1 MQSVYKPLS
10 LGGPVACVHMG
21 SGKGGEDRAFVAT
34 GQTVQ
39 GFNKKGKE
47 FFKFQSNLA
56 EPITKLH
63 ALDTRLWTATDF
75 VLNQYENGTDRHSF
89 VSPDRIHDM
98 QLVPVHHEQ
107 DLFAVLACQ
116 DRYLRVVKDSEAV
129 AKKSVGAPVT
139 ALCRVPLPSGGKA
152 GGSAPQIVFGTAN
165 GGLGL
170 ATFNGEKLK
179 VKWKT
184 PPASSD
190 SSAGESS
197 SVNTIACFDIN
208 RDEQP
213 ELVVGRDDGS
223 VQVYSFDASGDV
235 SKLYEHV
242 SADSVRCVQ
251 GGIVSTP
258 GFDEVVACTFSGRV
272 VSFTTEPLEQP
283 DADDT
288 YGRSRGTV
296 QRETRIVKLRKEIN
310 QLEEKVARERER
322 ASQREKEYLPI
333 AEDLV
338 VNSKFQLNPALGAYD
353 VSIEV
358 PVNIHSVVLHA
369 AVPIDLLENESNL
382 AIVSKTPID
391 ASNNSSTHF
400 MATYRCLE
408 PTHRLEFRVRTV
420 EGQFGDIEATVLAQT
435 QPKSA
440 QSVRFF
446 VKPLSLHHRINDADD
461 ATLRKPMNSLRFSG
475 GFSLVQ
481 IHDWV
486 SACLPDVPGRLQE
499 DQVTMYFQNTLLG
512 TLLVC
517 KYQKGEASFSSP
529 SASVIAILKEVV
541 TKEATAKKVT
551 LNISLDVRKDSV
563 PVMFEHLRPL
573 LDAKHALASQVKL
586 IDGIKEL
593 QLHEEDSAAWMA
605 PEYQSILARAE
616 DILGEFK
623 SSPRALNYLAGVLT
637 DLYVDLCK
645 FRGASAKQNLPRLY
659 QLIEHYH
666 FDSLLDFFMRE

>member
-1 MQSVYKPLS
+1 MYKPLT

-21 SGKGGEDRAFVAT
+21 AGKGGEDRAFVAT

-39 GFNKKGKE
+39 GFNKKDKE

-63 ALDTRLWTATDF
+63 ALDARLWTATDF
-75 VLNQYENGTDRHSF
+75 VLNQYENGADRHSF

-98 QLVPVHHEQ
+98 QLVPVHHDQ

-116 DRYLRVVKDSEAV
+116 DRYLRVVKDSDAV

-139 ALCRVPLPSGGKA
+139 ALCRVPSGKSSSGG
-152 GGSAPQIVFGTAN
+152 STPQIVFGTAN

-184 PPASSD
+184 PPASAANGN
-190 SSAGESS
+190 SSSESS
-197 SVNTIACFDIN
+197 SVNSIVCYDIN
-208 RDEQP
+208 RDDQP
-213 ELVVGRDDGS
+213 ELLVARDDGS
-223 VQVYSFDASGDV
+223 VQVYSFDAAGEV
-235 SKLYEHV
+235 TKLYEHV
-242 SADSVRCVQ
+242 SPDSVRCVQ
-251 GGIVSTP
+251 GGIVCTP
-258 GFDEVVACTFSGRV
+258 GYDEVVACTFSGRV

-283 DADDT
+283 DADDSC
-288 YGRSRGTV
+288 GRSRGTV
-296 QRETRIVKLRKEIN
+296 QRETRIVKLRKEIT
-310 QLEEKVARERER
+310 QLEEKVARERDR
-322 ASQREKEYLPI
+322 ATQRDKEYLPI
-333 AEDLV
+333 ADDLV

-369 AVPIDLLENESNL
+369 AVPIDLLESESNL
-382 AIVSKTPID
+382 AIVSKTPVD
-391 ASNNSSTHF
+391 ASGNNNNTHF
-400 MATYRCLE
+400 LATYRCLE
-408 PTHRLEFRVRTV
+408 PTHRLEFRVRTI
-420 EGQFGDIEATVLAQT
+420 EGQFGDLEATVLANT

-446 VKPLSLHHRINDADD
+446 VKPLSLHHRVNDVDED
-461 ATLRKPMNSLRFSG
+461 ALRKPMSSLRLSG

-486 SACLPDVPGRLQE
+486 TACLPDVPGRLQE
-499 DQVTMYFQNTLLG
+499 DQVTMYFQNTFLG
-512 TLLVC
+512 SLLVC
-517 KYQKGEASFSSP
+517 KYQKGEASFASP
-529 SASVIAILKEVV
+529 STSVIAILKEVV
-541 TKEATAKKVT
+541 TKEATVKKVT
-551 LNISLDVRKDSV
+551 LNISLDVKKESV

-593 QLHEEDSAAWMA
+593 QLHEDDYAAWMA
-605 PEYQSILARAE
+605 PEYQHILAHSE
-616 DILGEFK
+616 DILAEFK
-623 SSPRALNYLAGVLT
+623 GSSRALNYLAGVLT

-645 FRGASAKQNLPRLY
+645 FRGTNAKQNLPRLY